1 MREIDSF
8 DPTPGR
14 FCRNSALAK
23 VTGITAGARG
33 IIQNEDGEK
42 QSKTLPKGKAPVNCT
57 CTAIHTSLQN
67 ILFATDFFSCSEAAL
82 PYAVGLARRFGS
94 TLHTVTVVPEEF
106 QEVLPADPLCL
117 WHSAQNKIT
126 SLAKSE
132 LFANLKHQEL
142 IEEGDAVQVLPE
154 LIERLGINLVVLGT
168 HGRGRVGKLFL
179 GSVAEEVVF
188 RARCPVLT
196 VGPHVQRSSAPEL
209 SLRNILYATDQTP
222 RATNALRFAFSLA
235 AHEHTRLTLLCVVRK
250 PGKDTLPDLEAEA
263 EAAMERVADLLPT
276 EADSVVKP
284 QSVVKIGAAAEHI
297 LKAAAEGN
305 AELVVMEPHCRPKAH
320 LDALSPC
327 TTPYQVLCHAT
338 CPVLTVVD

>member
-1 MREIDSF
+1 
-8 DPTPGR
+8 
-14 FCRNSALAK
+14 
-23 VTGITAGARG
+23 
-33 IIQNEDGEK
+33 
-42 QSKTLPKGKAPVNCT
+42 VNCA
-57 CTAIHTSLQN
+57 CTALHTSLQN
-67 ILFATDFFSCSEAAL
+67 ILFATDFFSCSNAAL

-117 WHSAQNKIT
+117 WHSAQQKIA

-132 LFANLKHQEL
+132 LLANLKHREL
-142 IEEGDAVQVLPE
+142 IEDGEPTQVLPE
-154 LIERLGINLVVLGT
+154 LIERLGIDLVVQGT
-168 HGRGRVGKLFL
+168 HGRSRVRKLFL

-188 RARCPVLT
+188 RAPCPVLT
-196 VGPHVQRSSAPEL
+196 VGPHVQRSPGPEL

-222 RATNALRFAFSLA
+222 QATNALKFAFSLA
-235 AHEHTRLTLLCVVRK
+235 AHEHARLTLLCVVRK
-250 PGKDTLPDLEAEA
+250 AEEDMLPSLETET
-263 EAAMERVADLLPT
+263 EAAMERVAGLVPT

-284 QSVVKIGAAAEHI
+284 QSVVEIGAAAEHI

-320 LDALSPC
+320 FAALSSC

-338 CPVLTVVD
+338 CPVLTVAD